1 MPPEV
6 GVAMV
11 KPLIASA
18 RVAVPALFSMVELP
32 VKLGAAVPVI
42 AAFASRVNGTS
53 TNWETV
59 LLVAPNAVTARRTLR
74 LMAAPVTI
82 PAPVTVQTPVD
93 WFTVAVAKVVA
104 APGPPP
110 TAAVVTVHV
119 QLAVALP
126 AIVSPVGV
134 TVRAVATF
142 AFVQAELP
150 AAASTVVL
158 ALPDTAS
165 VPVAAG
171 TSVVFVTPMVSV
183 AAFAAVL

>member
-1 MPPEV
+1 VPPEV

-32 VKLGAAVPVI
+32 AKLAAAVPVI
-42 AAFASRVNGTS
+42 AGFASRVNGTS

-93 WFTVAVAKVVA
+93 WSTVAVAKVVA
-104 APGPPP
+104 AP
-110 TAAVVTVHV
+110 AAVVTVHV
-119 QLAVALP
+119 QLLVALP
-126 AIVSPVGV
+126 ANVSPVGV
-134 TVRAVATF
+134 TVRAFATF
-142 AFVQAELP
+142 AFVQAELLP
-150 AAASTVVL
+150 AASTVVL
-158 ALPDTAS
+158 AVPDTAS

-171 TSVVFVTPMVSV
+171 VSVVFVTPMVSV